1 MSSKI
6 EVLMLI
12 WYNCENM
19 NVTDNKQLKVSSF
32 YGNQVARPF
41 LILENGLKVES
52 RVDAP
57 SVNESIIRKLLS

>member
-1 MSSKI
+1 MECQFSI
-6 EVLMLI
+6 IL
-12 WYNCENM
+12 NNM
-19 NVTDNKQLKVSSF
+19 NETDNKQLKVSSF

-57 SVNESIIRKLLS
+57 SVNESLIRKSSS